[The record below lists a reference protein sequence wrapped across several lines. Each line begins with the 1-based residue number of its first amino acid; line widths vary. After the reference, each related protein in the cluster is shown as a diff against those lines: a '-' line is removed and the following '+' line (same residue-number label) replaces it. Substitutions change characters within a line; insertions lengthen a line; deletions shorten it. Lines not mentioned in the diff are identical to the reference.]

1 MEDLTVVF
9 IFRKKNSLQICTN
22 PKFAVKHVMKKII
35 QRKTVTSHL
44 LALQSK
50 STKSYDSRWAK
61 HFRFLFFKNDAAVKL
76 RIKVNTYLPLDYQLF
91 YKLNLRT
98 VFAYDCSCNITIL
111 LDFSFFDS
119 DLFNIDH
126 VIL

>member
-9 IFRKKNSLQICTN
+9 IFRKKFITDLYESKICYQTYDE
-22 PKFAVKHVMKKII
+22 KKLYNEKLWLPIYWPCNQNRPNLMI
-35 QRKTVTSHL
+35 QDGQNIFGFYS
-44 LALQSK
+44 S
-50 STKSYDSRWAK
+50 
-61 HFRFLFFKNDAAVKL
+61 KNDAAVKL

-111 LDFSFFDS
+111 LGF
-119 DLFNIDH
+119 
-126 VIL
+126 